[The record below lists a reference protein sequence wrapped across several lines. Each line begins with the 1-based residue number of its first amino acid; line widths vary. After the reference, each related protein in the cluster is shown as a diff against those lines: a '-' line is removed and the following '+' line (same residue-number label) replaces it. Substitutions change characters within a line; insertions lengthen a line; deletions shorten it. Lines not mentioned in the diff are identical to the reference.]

1 MVSNS
6 AESKS
11 TFRSSLRFPVKQW
24 RFALDKKAAIIPA
37 SGYCEQ
43 KPMVEVKVNRRHSVN
58 AKS

>member
-1 MVSNS
+1 LVSNS

-37 SGYCEQ
+37 SGYRER
-43 KPMVEVKVNRRHSVN
+43 KPMVEVKVNRPHSVN
-58 AKS
+58 A